1 MKKTLKSMPVSFYVG
16 AVILF
21 VILLMIFFP
30 GLFTD
35 QDPYTQD
42 MNVLLQAPWRHTGS
56 GRTIWGETCTPG

>member
-21 VILLMIFFP
+21 VILLMTFFP

-35 QDPYTQD
+35 QDP
-42 MNVLLQAPWRHTGS
+42 
-56 GRTIWGETCTPG
+56 